1 VKKFKNKSFPLAEW
15 AFHTEPRKQFGRLSK
30 EEEEREW
37 KNLWEWEFYREKYN
51 NDEEFSSRIVA
62 HRKEQKILR
71 DKIELHEGTPR
82 SEELRT
88 MAIFSEHSFEHV
100 VFPLYVPDWPE
111 KPYLS
116 IDQAERLEFTDV
128 QHGSNAEYPD
138 LELSQPASGRKCF
151 EIWIDPT
158 WPEDTAKKK
167 FWDWFKHNR
176 ELLGGESI
184 KVTAVGKRK
193 RKIADLKALG
203 AVRLKNF
210 FLDGDS
216 SSKFLREYAEEEVG
230 KHLYAGASEYSKAY
244 RHVEQLLLVDRF

>member
-37 KNLWEWEFYREKYN
+37 KNLWEWEFCREKYN
-51 NDEEFSSRIVA
+51 NDEEFSSRIIA

-88 MAIFSEHSFEHV
+88 KAIFSEHSFEHV

-138 LELSQPASGRKCF
+138 LELSQPASGRKRF

-158 WPEDTAKKK
+158 WPENTAKQK
-167 FWDWFKHNR
+167 FGDWFKHNR

-210 FLDGDS
+210 FLEEDLPPA
-216 SSKFLREYAEEEVG
+216 FLFEYAKESVG
-230 KHLYAGASEYSKAY
+230 KPFFIRDSEFSRSKK
-244 RHVEQLLLVDRF
+244 RVKEILLDLF